1 MPRRAGQRR
10 MPHLSNSSLAL
21 HPAGECARGGV
32 LRLVAQRHAGQAAQ
46 HGLGVITSHA
56 KTHAHVAVKKLVMQ
70 RLITR
75 DHRTHQHIAATA
87 GVLGQGLHRDIGTQV
102 KRIEGQACAPG
113 VVDHTDQ
120 TFGMPVRVSANDAGQ
135 SAHIRKLER
144 DGARDFKPDEA
155 RLDTEL
161 FRKVLRVH
169 RVVIAVADTPGLHF
183 MLGQCLVRA
192 VGIVGDQQFVTGA
205 QKSHVDQRDGRQS
218 AGHQRAIATA
228 FERGDT
234 RFQRE
239 GGGCAGQ
246 AVGIAGLMRPVAVA
260 QGRDI
265 GEDDRRGPVN
275 GDGDGIETGRW
286 LVRVVN
292 ELGSEVFHD
301 PMLQTLARVQ
311 TFHFSIS
318 CAGRKAS

>member
-1 MPRRAGQRR
+1 
-10 MPHLSNSSLAL
+10 
-21 HPAGECARGGV
+21 
-32 LRLVAQRHAGQAAQ
+32 
-46 HGLGVITSHA
+46 
-56 KTHAHVAVKKLVMQ
+56 
-70 RLITR
+70 
-75 DHRTHQHIAATA
+75 
-87 GVLGQGLHRDIGTQV
+87 
-102 KRIEGQACAPG
+102 
-113 VVDHTDQ
+113 
-120 TFGMPVRVSANDAGQ
+120 MPVRVSANDADQ

-144 DGARDFKPDEA
+144 DGARNFEPDQA
-155 RLDTEL
+155 RPGTQLL
-161 FRKVLRVH
+161 PQIVRVH
-169 RVVIAVADTPGLHF
+169 RIVVAVTDTPGLHF
-183 MLGQCLVRA
+183 MLGQRLVGA
-192 VGIVGDQQFVTGA
+192 VGVVGNQQFVTGA
-205 QKSHVDQRDGRQS
+205 QKGHVDQRHGRQS

-246 AVGIAGLMRPVAVA
+246 AVGVAGFMRPVAVA

-265 GEDDRRGPVN
+265 RKNHRRSPVDR
-275 GDGDGIETGRW
+275 DGNSLKTCRW